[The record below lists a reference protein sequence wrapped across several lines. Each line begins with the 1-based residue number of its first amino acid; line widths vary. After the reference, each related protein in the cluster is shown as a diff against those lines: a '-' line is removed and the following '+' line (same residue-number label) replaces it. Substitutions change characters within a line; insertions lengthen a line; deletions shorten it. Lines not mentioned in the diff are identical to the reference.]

1 MRLCCTES
9 TRGGAIGGRGRGR
22 GAGATAPKPVAA
34 DFLIGSKTDHS
45 LSQPTES
52 SQSRKRNKISPEK
65 SKLDTVG
72 SGFCSEQ
79 ESDGDDVQSD
89 PRKDENWKIQR
100 RKGFTKDKEDKI
112 KQAKIVKLSKT
123 KKRNSTEPQ
132 IPPKQG
138 EDMWLV
144 GFIL

>member
-65 SKLDTVG
+65 SKSKLDTVG
-72 SGFCSEQ
+72 SGF
-79 ESDGDDVQSD
+79 
-89 PRKDENWKIQR
+89 N
-100 RKGFTKDKEDKI
+100 
-112 KQAKIVKLSKT
+112 LY
-123 KKRNSTEPQ
+123 
-132 IPPKQG
+132 
-138 EDMWLV
+138 
-144 GFIL
+144 

>member
-1 MRLCCTES
+1 MTEIKAQMAEMAKMMNNLQQTSTPNVTTSTTARGRGRGRCTES

-65 SKLDTVG
+65 SKSKLDTVG
-72 SGFCSEQ
+72 SGF
-79 ESDGDDVQSD
+79 
-89 PRKDENWKIQR
+89 N
-100 RKGFTKDKEDKI
+100 
-112 KQAKIVKLSKT
+112 LY
-123 KKRNSTEPQ
+123 
-132 IPPKQG
+132 
-138 EDMWLV
+138 
-144 GFIL
+144 